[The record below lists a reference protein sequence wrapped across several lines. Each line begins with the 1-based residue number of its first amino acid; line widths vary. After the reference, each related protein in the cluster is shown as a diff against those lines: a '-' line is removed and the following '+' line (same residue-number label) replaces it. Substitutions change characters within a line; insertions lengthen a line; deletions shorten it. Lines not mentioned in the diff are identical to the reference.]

1 MTCQTVQ
8 LSLSAHLDGCL
19 PEEESRRVSLHLAR
33 CQGCSLASA
42 QYVQVARAL
51 KNLPVFS
58 PPEELSTQLH
68 VMASRE
74 RMRRLS
80 NSSPAAALRHYGER
94 VRLWMD
100 NLMRPLALP
109 FAGGLISALLLFS
122 MLVPNILMHRYP
134 STNDVPT
141 GLYTEATVKTISPF
155 GFNDDDFVVEVSVDG
170 QGRMVD
176 YSIAAHGQHLTNDP
190 ELRRSIE
197 NNLLFIEFTPATAFG
212 QPTFSKIFLSFY
224 RSHINVKS

>member
-8 LSLSAHLDGCL
+8 LSLSAHLDGDL
-19 PEEESRRVSLHLAR
+19 PEEESRRVMLHLAR
-33 CQGCSLASA
+33 CRGCSLASE
-42 QYVQVARAL
+42 QHVQVRRAL
-51 KNLPVFS
+51 RNLPVLA
-58 PPEELSTQLH
+58 PPEDLSARLY

-74 RMRRLS
+74 RARRLS
-80 NSSPAAALRHYGER
+80 KSSPAAAWRHYGDR
-94 VRLWMD
+94 IWLCMD

-109 FAGGLISALLLFS
+109 FAGGLVSALLLFC

-134 STNDVPT
+134 STHDVPT
-141 GLYTEATVKTISPF
+141 GLYTEAAVKSISPF
-155 GFNDDDFVVEVSVDG
+155 GFNDDDFVVEVIVDG

-176 YSIAAHGQHLTNDP
+176 YSIAAHGQHLTNDL

-197 NNLLFIEFTPATAFG
+197 NNLLFTEFTPATAFG
-212 QPTFSKIFLSFY
+212 QPTFSRIFLSFY

>member
-1 MTCQTVQ
+1 
-8 LSLSAHLDGCL
+8 
-19 PEEESRRVSLHLAR
+19 
-33 CQGCSLASA
+33 
-42 QYVQVARAL
+42 VARAL

-58 PPEELSTQLH
+58 PPEELSTRLY

-109 FAGGLISALLLFS
+109 FAGGLLSALLLFS

-134 STNDVPT
+134 STNDVPI

-190 ELRRSIE
+190 ELRRSLE
-197 NNLLFIEFTPATAFG
+197 NNLLFTEFTPATAFG